1 MLKKNSGLRSNFRDL
16 GATRTHYN
24 DMMIF
29 FVHVSAYHP
38 TPSMLARKMPDTKVE
53 TEPCGPNCYL
63 KEVKYTKYTLVSI
76 SLFLY
81 NHIVGSCAHLECG

>member
-1 MLKKNSGLRSNFRDL
+1 
-16 GATRTHYN
+16 
-24 DMMIF
+24 
-29 FVHVSAYHP
+29 
-38 TPSMLARKMPDTKVE
+38 MLARKMPDTKVE